1 MHILCIRMVR
11 IPNGVTYSLSDQ
23 PHLCV
28 APLPN
33 SLYALIVLLVEFN
46 TIIIRGIVM
55 RHSRIAGS
63 SMKTLPDGV
72 LIELEDDFLPT

>member
-1 MHILCIRMVR
+1 
-11 IPNGVTYSLSDQ
+11 
-23 PHLCV
+23 V

>member
-1 MHILCIRMVR
+1 
-11 IPNGVTYSLSDQ
+11 
-23 PHLCV
+23 V

-63 SMKTLPDGV
+63 SYEDAARWGV
-72 LIELEDDFLPT
+72 DRVRRQFLPT